1 MDSSL
6 EFSIV
11 SSNSLVASNSNRDSS
26 IGSCDLSFNFGD
38 SVGQSRG
45 SIWDTSIRETCI
57 RKTNSR
63 VCLSLSLSNV
73 VNSRDNMSV
82 VSSHLGS
89 EEGTGAN
96 SQRALTGIIDLSV
109 EGRGSKDGWDL
120 VDSSLEFSII
130 SSNSFVASNSNRDSS
145 IGSCDLSFNFGDS
158 VGQSRGNGSS
168 IGETSIWESSVGE

>member
-26 IGSCDLSFNFGD
+26 IGSCDLSFNFWD

-45 SIWDTSIRETCI
+45 SIWETSIRETCI
-57 RKTNSR
+57 RKTSIREPSIGKNNSR

-120 VDSSLEFSII
+120 MDSSLEFSIV
-130 SSNSFVASNSNRDSS
+130 SSNSLVTSNSN
-145 IGSCDLSFNFGDS
+145 
-158 VGQSRGNGSS
+158 
-168 IGETSIWESSVGE
+168 

>member
-6 EFSIV
+6 EFSII
-11 SSNSLVASNSNRDSS
+11 SSNSFVASNSNRDSS

-38 SVGQSRG
+38 CVGQRRG
-45 SIWDTSIRETCI
+45 SIWETSIWETSIRKTSIWETSIRETCI
-57 RKTNSR
+57 GKNNSR
-63 VCLSLSLSNV
+63 ICLSLSLANV

-82 VSSHLGS
+82 VASHLGS

-120 VDSSLEFSII
+120 MDSSLEFSII
-130 SSNSFVASNSNRDSS
+130 SSNSFVASNSN
-145 IGSCDLSFNFGDS
+145 
-158 VGQSRGNGSS
+158 
-168 IGETSIWESSVGE
+168 